1 MKLLDAIPLLLELF
15 VEYFKL
21 KNKLAVYD
29 VVERFDSRIDALDRK
44 REALRKVPNAEA
56 QNQASRVTDE
66 IVEEKAKFEL
76 FWRDLNKK

>member
-66 IVEEKAKFEL
+66 IVEEKAKFQL